1 MLWCASGPGLDIIQL
16 LLLKLLHDYT
26 FLGPKILKI
35 KPKKTQH
42 LKLQLPHQVESS
54 MTQLFDVISQ
64 QIGKASWIVHLK
76 MRMILPMKSQ
86 RWQDQQRGPTS
97 LMREH
102 RRETSSALWT
112 SSAQPVPVLSLTTS
126 FGKDYW
132 NGYCDFK
139 QASSC
144 MNPFSTMFLENASFY
159 ELSFQL
165 SLIIRC
171 PSKNAW
177 QPIGNHL

>member
-1 MLWCASGPGLDIIQL
+1 MFHNLRNAVMCLWTWVGSNSALIAQTL
-16 LLLKLLHDYT
+16 AR
-26 FLGPKILKI
+26 LGPTNNLENKT
-35 KPKKTQH
+35 KKTQH
-42 LKLQLPHQVESS
+42 PHQVESS
-54 MTQLFDVISQ
+54 VDSIVRRHKSANRKSFLNSAWEWYCQWRAKVDKIS
-64 QIGKASWIVHLK
+64 KEC
-76 MRMILPMKSQ
+76 P
-86 RWQDQQRGPTS
+86 
-97 LMREH
+97 MREH

-126 FGKDYW
+126 FRKDYW

-139 QASSC
+139 QAGSC

-171 PSKNAW
+171 PSKNA
-177 QPIGNHL
+177 L

>member
-1 MLWCASGPGLDIIQL
+1 
-16 LLLKLLHDYT
+16 
-26 FLGPKILKI
+26 
-35 KPKKTQH
+35 
-42 LKLQLPHQVESS
+42 
-54 MTQLFDVISQ
+54 
-64 QIGKASWIVHLK
+64 
-76 MRMILPMKSQ
+76 
-86 RWQDQQRGPTS
+86 
-97 LMREH
+97 MREL
-102 RRETSSALWT
+102 RRET

-144 MNPFSTMFLENASFY
+144 MNPLSTMFLANASLS

-171 PSKNAW
+171 PSKNAR